1 MINNTKLIL
10 LLLTLISFQGFAQS
24 EICDANN
31 PFEEKDGLLTIEME
45 SGVRNNPNWKIGSEP
60 DPNLPGA
67 TIDYLFW
74 DGAQSFSRLSNA
86 TITYNIKINTPGTYR
101 FLWRGRIGLGES
113 RGEHNDAWLRIVAD
127 DFFAERRSGGTIEST
142 VEPTPNCNTNSDREC
157 PEGAKVAGYFKAFM
171 NVSPTNAPSQRW
183 KFVTNTNDGVAHN
196 FIKATFNNA
205 GNYSIIVDARSSFFF
220 IDKMILFRDGVSSA
234 TAQNLNN
241 SESACANS
249 TLSVNDAKINK
260 VNTYPNPTTG
270 KVEITNLSGNGTF
283 VLTNAQGAILKSID
297 YNSSTKTIDISDL
310 KNGIYFISNLDKS
323 NFFVQKIIK
332 N

>member
-1 MINNTKLIL
+1 MTNNTKLIL
-10 LLLTLISFQGFAQS
+10 LLLTLISFQGFAQTQV
-24 EICDANN
+24 CDANN

-45 SGVRNNPNWKIGSEP
+45 SGVRNNPNWKIGSEA

-86 TITYNIKINTPGTYR
+86 QITYNIKINTPGTYR
-101 FLWRGRIGLGES
+101 LLWRGRIGLGDS
-113 RGEHNDAWLRIVAD
+113 RGEHNDAWLKIVAD
-127 DFFAERRSGGTIEST
+127 DFFAERRVRGALEGT

-157 PEGAKVAGYFKAFM
+157 PEGAKAEGYFKAFM
-171 NVSPTNAPSQRW
+171 NVDPTGTPDQIW

-196 FIKATFNNA
+196 FIKATFNEP
-205 GNYSIIVDARSSFFF
+205 GNYSIIIDARSSFFF
-220 IDKMILFRDGVSSA
+220 MDKMILFRDGVSGA

-241 SESACANS
+241 PESACANS

-260 VNTYPNPTTG
+260 VNVYPNPTTG

-283 VLTNAQGAILKSID
+283 VLTNVQGAILKSID